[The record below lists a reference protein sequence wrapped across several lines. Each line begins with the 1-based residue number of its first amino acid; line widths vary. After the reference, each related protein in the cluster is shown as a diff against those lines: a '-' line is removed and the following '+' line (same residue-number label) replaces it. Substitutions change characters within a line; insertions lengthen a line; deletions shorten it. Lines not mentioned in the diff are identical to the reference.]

1 MNDYT
6 MVVVIFSAMFKE
18 RASTMNDYR
27 GSAMNDY
34 TMVVVIFSATSATP
48 RSPRQK
54 PPGST
59 ICHDYIVGKVCE

>member
-27 GSAMNDY
+27 GSAINDY
-34 TMVVVIFSATSATP
+34 AMVVVMLAQCF
-48 RSPRQK
+48 
-54 PPGST
+54 
-59 ICHDYIVGKVCE
+59 